1 MTDID
6 CTVIGAGVIGLAV
19 ARALASAGYTT
30 LILEREVTF
39 GTITSARSSEVIHAG
54 LYYPTGSLKALL
66 CVRGKA
72 LLYEFCES
80 HAVAHRRCGKLIV
93 ATDPA
98 QLDALQQLMA
108 TAQQNGVNDLQ
119 WLSAE
124 QARALEPELRCC
136 AALLSPSTGILD
148 THAYMLAL
156 LGDAERHGGLLA
168 THSTAIHIEAGK
180 EYCSVTTDERESTT
194 LRSQWVINCAGL
206 DAPALAG
213 RIENFPQTKIP
224 KAQFAKGTYFNLLGR
239 SPFSRL
245 IYPLPEPGGLGVHVT
260 LDLGGNARFGPDVE
274 WLSIDNSTDID
285 YRVDITRAGKFH
297 DAIRRYWPH
306 LRDDQLAPAYAG
318 VRPKITGPDELAAD
332 FRIDGP
338 AEHGVPGIVNL
349 FGIESPGITAS
360 LAIAEYVLRMV
371 RTA

>member
-6 CTVIGAGVIGLAV
+6 CTVIGAGVIGLTI
-19 ARALASAGYTT
+19 ARALASAGFST

-54 LYYPTGSLKALL
+54 LYYPTDSLKARL

-72 LLYEFCES
+72 LLYTFCES
-80 HAVAHRRCGKLIV
+80 HAIAHRRCGKLIV
-93 ATDPA
+93 ATTPA
-98 QLDALQQLMA
+98 QIAALQQLA
-108 TAQQNGVNDLQ
+108 TTARNNGVNDLQ
-119 WLSAE
+119 WLDAG
-124 QARALEPELRCC
+124 QAQALEPELYCS

-156 LGDAERHGGLLA
+156 LGDAERHGAQLA
-168 THSTAIHIEAGK
+168 ANSHVAGIKASEAG
-180 EYCSVTTDERESTT
+180 CSVSIDDSGQTT
-194 LRSQWVINCAGL
+194 LRSHWVINCAGL
-206 DAPALAG
+206 DAVALAR
-213 RIENFPQTKIP
+213 RIENFPAAHIP
-224 KAQFAKGTYFNLLGR
+224 AARFAKGTYFSLQGHA
-239 SPFSRL
+239 PFSRL
-245 IYPLPEPGGLGVHVT
+245 VYPLPEPGGLGVHLT
-260 LDLGGNARFGPDVE
+260 LDLGGRARFGPDVE
-274 WLSIDNSTDID
+274 WLAIENSGAID
-285 YRVDITRAGKFH
+285 YRVDMARAEKFYA
-297 DAIRRYWPH
+297 AIRYWPH
-306 LRDDQLAPAYAG
+306 LRDGQLGPAYTG
-318 VRPKITGPDELAAD
+318 VRPKISGPEELAAD